1 MMRFFKN
8 KALRPWP
15 RLLFVAIFTTASI
28 LASAQTADAPRP
40 DQIEVASG
48 SVLFGEIKGASGGKL
63 SFRSQNVG
71 LITASFED
79 ITHLRSDN
87 PTVIRFMDGRVIR
100 VTELDLTQTP
110 RRHHG
115 VRRSAIFTDRH

>member
-8 KALRPWP
+8 KAASSWQRLR
-15 RLLFVAIFTTASI
+15 FVAIFASI
-28 LASAQTADAPRP
+28 STSALAQTAEAPRP
-40 DQIEVASG
+40 DQIELASG

-63 SFRSQNVG
+63 SFRSKNIG

-87 PTVIRFMDGRVIR
+87 PTVIKFMDGRVIR
-100 VTELDLTQTP
+100 VRP
-110 RRHHG
+110 
-115 VRRSAIFTDRH
+115 